1 MLYVD
6 ADNGAAVGLYHA
18 LGFVTHRTDR
28 AYGRDVAA
36 AVRTS

>member
-6 ADNGAAVGLYHA
+6 ADNEAAVGLYRA

-28 AYGRDVAA
+28 AYGRDVAPA
-36 AVRTS
+36 S